1 MALRD
6 QGTLLGRLTSLAIVM
21 LAATPLLLVR
31 IDGAAASPAC
41 DPSAPATCSLRQL
54 ADLAG
59 IRIGSTAEPYE
70 ITDPSY
76 SSVLAREFNSVTPE
90 NALKWYATQ
99 ASEGTWDFSGADEIV
114 RFADD
119 HDMTIRGHT
128 LVWAQDT
135 YTVAWV
141 KSIADPVALKTV
153 VENHITA
160 TMNHFA
166 GKIPRWD
173 VVNEPLASV
182 GTGQSTSVFW
192 SLGPEWIADAFRLA
206 HTLDPSAELWLNE
219 YGTDWVPGKHEALVA
234 LVSGLVDAGVPIKGV
249 GLQMHRLPGA
259 VLETEKFASQM
270 RDFTALGLEVA
281 VTELDI
287 PVAPDDPGALQSQA
301 LEYARV
307 VSACL
312 MVDGCVEV
320 TLWGLTDGSTWL
332 DSVGLFATPTR
343 PLLFDNAFAPKPAYD
358 AVRGVLAEA
367 VSPTPPSVTQPP
379 QITTA
384 SEPRLPA
391 TGSSTA
397 LLAAAGLLLVAGG
410 LLVSRA
416 ASVGNQRRMQNTESH
431 RITEVASVPELPE

>member
-1 MALRD
+1 MTLRA
-6 QGTLLGRLTSLAIVM
+6 QQASLRRLTSLAIVM
-21 LAATPLLLVR
+21 LAAIPLFLTR

-76 SSVLAREFNSVTPE
+76 ASVLAREFNSVTPE

-99 ASEGTWDFSGADEIV
+99 PSDGTWDFSGADEIV

-128 LVWAQDT
+128 LVWAQDA

-141 KSIADPVALKTV
+141 KSITDPVALKTV

-192 SLGPEWIADAFRLA
+192 SLGAEWIADAFRLA

-234 LVSGLVDAGVPIKGV
+234 LVSDLLDAGVPINGV

-259 VLETEKFASQM
+259 VLDTEKFASQM

-287 PVAPDDPGALQSQA
+287 PVAPTDPGALESQA

-343 PLLFDNAFAPKPAYD
+343 PLLFDSAFAPKPAYD
-358 AVRGVLAEA
+358 AVRRVLAET
-367 VSPTPPSVTQPP
+367 VSPPPPSATQPP

-416 ASVGNQRRMQNTESH
+416 ASFGNQRRMQNTE
-431 RITEVASVPELPE
+431 

>member
-1 MALRD
+1 MAIRAQRTSLR
-6 QGTLLGRLTSLAIVM
+6 RSTSLAIVM
-21 LAATPLLLVR
+21 LAAIPLFLTR

-76 SSVLAREFNSVTPE
+76 ASVLAREFNSVTPE
-90 NALKWYATQ
+90 NVLKWYATQ
-99 ASEGTWDFSGADEIV
+99 PSEGTWDFSGADEIV

-128 LVWAQDT
+128 LVWAQDA
-135 YTVAWV
+135 YTPAWV
-141 KSIADPVALKTV
+141 KSIADPVALKTS

-182 GTGQSTSVFW
+182 GTGQSSSVFW
-192 SLGPEWIADAFRLA
+192 SLGPDWIADAFRLA
-206 HTLDPSAELWLNE
+206 HSLDPSTELWLNE

-234 LVSGLVDAGVPIKGV
+234 LVSELVDAGVPIKGV

-259 VLETEKFASQM
+259 VLDTDKFASQM

-281 VTELDI
+281 VTELDV
-287 PVAPDDPGALQSQA
+287 PVAPTDPGALQSQA

-384 SEPRLPA
+384 SKPTLPA
-391 TGSSTA
+391 TGSGTA

-416 ASVGNQRRMQNTESH
+416 ASFRNQRRMQNTE
-431 RITEVASVPELPE
+431 

>member
-1 MALRD
+1 MALRA
-6 QGTLLGRLTSLAIVM
+6 QRASWRRVVGPVIVV
-21 LAATPLLLVR
+21 LAAIPLFLSR
-31 IDGAAASPAC
+31 IDGAAASPTC
-41 DPSAPATCSLRQL
+41 DPSVPASCSLRQL

-59 IRIGSTAEPYE
+59 IRIGATAEPYE
-70 ITDPSY
+70 ITDPAY
-76 SSVLAREFNSVTPE
+76 ASVLAREFNSVTPE
-90 NALKWYATQ
+90 NVLKWYATQ
-99 ASEGTWDFSGADEIV
+99 PSEGTWDFSGADEIV
-114 RFADD
+114 RFAEDN
-119 HDMTIRGHT
+119 DMTIRGHT

-135 YTVAWV
+135 YTPAWV
-141 KSIADPVALKTV
+141 KSITDPVALKTLL
-153 VENHITA
+153 ENHITA

-166 GKIPRWD
+166 GRIPRWD
-173 VVNEPLASV
+173 VVNEPLAWV
-182 GTGQSTSVFW
+182 GTLPSTSVFW

-206 HTLDPSAELWLNE
+206 HSLDPSAELWLNE

-234 LVSGLVDAGVPIKGV
+234 LVSDLVDAGVPINGV

-259 VLETEKFASQM
+259 VLDTERFASQM

-287 PVAPDDPGALQSQA
+287 PIAPDDPGALQSQA
-301 LEYARV
+301 SEYARV
-307 VSACL
+307 MSACL

-332 DSVGLFATPTR
+332 DSSGNFATPTR

-367 VSPTPPSVTQPP
+367 VPPSPPSVTQPP

-384 SEPRLPA
+384 SKPTLPA
-391 TGSSTA
+391 TGASTA

-416 ASVGNQRRMQNTESH
+416 ASFGNQRRMQNTE
-431 RITEVASVPELPE
+431 

>member
-1 MALRD
+1 MFMALHAQRASW
-6 QGTLLGRLTSLAIVM
+6 QRSASLAIVL
-21 LAATPLLLVR
+21 LAAIPLFLTQ
-31 IDGAAASPAC
+31 IDGAVALPTC

-59 IRIGSTAEPYE
+59 IRIGATAEPYE
-70 ITDPSY
+70 ITDPAY
-76 SSVLAREFNSVTPE
+76 ASVLAREFNSVTPE

-99 ASEGTWDFSGADEIV
+99 PSEGTWDFSGADEIV

-128 LVWAQDT
+128 LVWAQDA

-141 KSIADPVALKTV
+141 KSITDPVALKTV
-153 VENHITA
+153 LDNHITA

-182 GTGQSTSVFW
+182 GTLPSTSVFW

-206 HTLDPSAELWLNE
+206 HSLDPAAELWLNE

-234 LVSGLVDAGVPIKGV
+234 LVSDLVDAGVPINGV

-259 VLETEKFASQM
+259 VLDTEKFASQM

-281 VTELDI
+281 VTELDV
-287 PVAPDDPGALQSQA
+287 PVAPTDPGALQSQA
-301 LEYARV
+301 SEYARV
-307 VSACL
+307 MSACL

-384 SEPRLPA
+384 SKPTLPA

-397 LLAAAGLLLVAGG
+397 LLAAAGLVIVAGG

-416 ASVGNQRRMQNTESH
+416 ANFGNQRRIQNES
-431 RITEVASVPELPE
+431 IE

>member
-21 LAATPLLLVR
+21 LAAIPLLLVR

-59 IRIGSTAEPYE
+59 VRIGSTAEPYE

-76 SSVLAREFNSVTPE
+76 ASVLAREFNSVTPE
-90 NALKWYATQ
+90 NVLKWYATQ
-99 ASEGTWDFSGADEIV
+99 PSEGTWDFSGADEIL

-128 LVWAQDT
+128 LVWAQDA
-135 YTVAWV
+135 YTPAWV
-141 KSIADPVALKTV
+141 KSIADPVALKTS
-153 VENHITA
+153 VEDHITA

-182 GTGQSTSVFW
+182 GTGQSSSVFW
-192 SLGPEWIADAFRLA
+192 SLGPDWIADAFRLA
-206 HTLDPSAELWLNE
+206 HSLDPSTELWLNE

-259 VLETEKFASQM
+259 ILDTDKFASQM

-281 VTELDI
+281 VTELDV
-287 PVAPDDPGALQSQA
+287 PVAPTDPGALQSQA

-384 SEPRLPA
+384 SKPTLPA
-391 TGSSTA
+391 TGSGTA

-416 ASVGNQRRMQNTESH
+416 ASFGNQRRMQNTE
-431 RITEVASVPELPE
+431 

>member
-1 MALRD
+1 MALRA
-6 QGTLLGRLTSLAIVM
+6 QRALWRRSTSLAIVM
-21 LAATPLLLVR
+21 VAAIPLFLTR

-76 SSVLAREFNSVTPE
+76 ASVLAREFNSVTPE
-90 NALKWYATQ
+90 NVLKWYATQ
-99 ASEGTWDFSGADEIV
+99 PSEGTWDFSGADEIV

-128 LVWAQDT
+128 LVWAQDA
-135 YTVAWV
+135 YTPTWV
-141 KSIADPVALKTV
+141 KSITDPVALKTS

-192 SLGPEWIADAFRLA
+192 SLGPDWIADAFRLA
-206 HTLDPSAELWLNE
+206 HSLDPSTELWLNE

-259 VLETEKFASQM
+259 VLDTDKFASQM

-281 VTELDI
+281 VTELDV
-287 PVAPDDPGALQSQA
+287 PVAPTDPGALQSQA

-312 MVDGCVEV
+312 VVDGCVEV

-367 VSPTPPSVTQPP
+367 VSPTPPYVTQPP
-379 QITTA
+379 QITTT
-384 SEPRLPA
+384 SKPMLPA
-391 TGSSTA
+391 TGSSTS
-397 LLAAAGLLLVAGG
+397 LLATAGLLLVAGG

-416 ASVGNQRRMQNTESH
+416 ASFGNQRRIQNES
-431 RITEVASVPELPE
+431 IE

>member
-1 MALRD
+1 
-6 QGTLLGRLTSLAIVM
+6 M
-21 LAATPLLLVR
+21 LAAIPLFLTR

-70 ITDPSY
+70 ITDPAY
-76 SSVLAREFNSVTPE
+76 ATVLAREFNSVTPE
-90 NALKWYATQ
+90 NALKLYATQ
-99 ASEGTWDFSGADEIV
+99 PTEGTWDFSGADEIV
-114 RFADD
+114 RFAEDN
-119 HDMTIRGHT
+119 DMTIRGHT

-135 YTVAWV
+135 YTPAWV
-141 KSIADPVALKTV
+141 KSIADPMALKTV

-182 GTGQSTSVFW
+182 GTGQSSSVFW
-192 SLGPEWIADAFRLA
+192 SLGPDWIADAFRLA
-206 HTLDPSAELWLNE
+206 HTLDPSTELWLNE

-234 LVSGLVDAGVPIKGV
+234 LVSSLVDAGVPIKGV
-249 GLQMHRLPGA
+249 GLQMHRLPGS
-259 VLETEKFASQM
+259 VLDTDKFAQQM

-287 PVAPDDPGALQSQA
+287 PVSPTDPGALESQA
-301 LEYARV
+301 LEYARI

-312 MVDGCVEV
+312 LVDGCVEV

-332 DSVGLFATPTR
+332 DSFGIFATPTR

-358 AVRGVLAEA
+358 AVRRVLAET
-367 VSPTPPSVTQPP
+367 VSPPPPPVTQPA
-379 QITTA
+379 QLTRA
-384 SEPRLPA
+384 SDSTLPA

-397 LLAAAGLLLVAGG
+397 LLATTGLLLVAGG

-416 ASVGNQRRMQNTESH
+416 ASFGNQRRLQNQSIE
-431 RITEVASVPELPE
+431 